1 MSYARNKEL
10 TQEIKKS
17 IYNSVLCWLATV
29 SPENVPNVSPKEVFN
44 YYGTDKIIIA
54 KIDSPELVK
63 NINQFENVCLSFIDI
78 WVQKGFQVKGKARI
92 VTKSDSEFSKKG
104 KVLSKMTVENYPFD
118 SITEITL
125 KKVKLIIAP
134 NYILNPETREQEQIE
149 SAKNTYVF
157 ILETNL

>member
-1 MSYARNKEL
+1 M
-10 TQEIKKS
+10 
-17 IYNSVLCWLATV
+17 LCSLATV
-29 SPENVPNVSPKEVFN
+29 SPENVPNVSLKEVFN
-44 YYGTDKIIIA
+44 YYGTDKIMIA
-54 KIDSPELVK
+54 KIASPESVK
-63 NINQFENVCLSFIDI
+63 NINQCENVCLSFIDI

-92 VTKSDSEFSKKG
+92 VTKSDSEFSKK
-104 KVLSKMTVENYPFD
+104 KVLSKMTAENYPFD

-125 KKVKLIIAP
+125 KKVKPIIAP

>member
-1 MSYARNKEL
+1 M
-10 TQEIKKS
+10 
-17 IYNSVLCWLATV
+17 
-29 SPENVPNVSPKEVFN
+29 
-44 YYGTDKIIIA
+44 
-54 KIDSPELVK
+54 
-63 NINQFENVCLSFIDI
+63 NQCENVCLSFIDI

-125 KKVKLIIAP
+125 KKVKPIIAP